1 MCTTNCSRLV
11 VVNSIYIHQICI
23 NTTRCNDKF
32 VVVPEQRTWIYFW
45 WICHTNQHQAVTLT
59 QTMHIVSYIRGI
71 TIHRYIDISYR
82 KCKRYAYCIVGACID
97 THDIYDPA
105 STFQSMGENRGC
117 WNPVRSAA
125 FKQFKSVYYQDTIL
139 KSCQLKLLT
148 LNLLTRCESKQLRAN
163 FINHLRV
170 ILQKNQNGGGQWRM
184 LWQWVQSSLSKFKLS
199 SEHGHSYLSA
209 NGSGALGPNF

>member
-1 MCTTNCSRLV
+1 
-11 VVNSIYIHQICI
+11 
-23 NTTRCNDKF
+23 
-32 VVVPEQRTWIYFW
+32 
-45 WICHTNQHQAVTLT
+45 
-59 QTMHIVSYIRGI
+59 MHIVSYIRGI

-148 LNLLTRCESKQLRAN
+148 LNLLTRWESKQLRAN

-199 SEHGHSYLSA
+199 SEHGLLVGQWVW
-209 NGSGALGPNF
+209 GSGSQLLVCLLFIAFTNVRSLFFCVQTHLVRSGYLRHDLLIIYNYMYFKFTIAN